1 MIGENVAGRWGSA
14 ETPTHRAHRKGGNL
28 NAIDLEVIYQSTL
41 QIARELTLNMLRTGY
56 STIIKESQDFTFAIF
71 DRRGRMVAQGV
82 PQPLHIGPLAA
93 QIHEIRR
100 VFAGKID
107 EGDAFIVNHPYRAC
121 QNHATDVTVISP
133 VFVKDRLVAFIGN
146 IAHKPDLGGKVP
158 GTNSGDATDLF
169 QEGLLIPP
177 LKIMKR
183 GELNDD
189 LKEMICANTRTPE
202 VTWGDVNAQIMTNVY
217 GQTKFAALFGKYGVD
232 QVLTCWETW
241 MDICEAELR
250 KEIAKVP
257 DGIYGPETDW
267 LDDDGVDLNKP
278 HRITATVKKQ
288 GDTLEFIL
296 DSDEQARGPINLRSC
311 VSRNFIE
318 CCVKMIFIPN
328 LPVNDGLSRPVK
340 VTYPKEGSLLNPSYP
355 APCNMYVRPSQIT
368 TSVII
373 RCLARAL
380 PGRVPAPSSAAGGSL
395 ASAGRDPRTG
405 RWYAQYEILNGGGG
419 ARPNGDGVACQDE
432 LVVNVMNTPVEAVET
447 EFPVRVERYELRPDS
462 GGPGKYRG
470 GLGARRVWRALGEE
484 SSVNFRTDRFKFS
497 SPGLFGAR
505 PAMPSRAFF
514 KPGEPDEKALTSKIA
529 GIRLKRDDRVS
540 FELGG
545 GGGYGNPFEREPE
558 RVRRDVIMG
567 YVTIAAARD
576 QYGVA
581 LHDDNSIDVAATG
594 ALRSGGP
601 T

>member
-1 MIGENVAGRWGSA
+1 M
-14 ETPTHRAHRKGGNL
+14 

-93 QIHEIRR
+93 QIQEIRR
-100 VFAGKID
+100 VFRGKI
-107 EGDAFIVNHPYRAC
+107 EKGDAFIVNHPYRAC
-121 QNHATDVTVISP
+121 QNHATDVTIVSP
-133 VFVKDRLVAFIGN
+133 VFIGDRLVAFIGN

-177 LKIMKR
+177 LKILKK
-183 GELNDD
+183 GEMNED

-202 VTWGDVNAQIMTNVY
+202 VTWGDVNAQVMTNVH
-217 GQTKFAALFGKYGVD
+217 GQAKFAELFAKHGVD
-232 QVLTCWETW
+232 KVLECWETW

-257 DGIYGPETDW
+257 DGDYGPETDW

-278 HRITATVKKQ
+278 HRITATVRKR

-318 CCVKMIFIPN
+318 CCVKMIFIPK
-328 LPVNDGLSRPVK
+328 LPVNDGLSRPVT

-355 APCNMYVRPSQIT
+355 AACNMYVRPSQIT
-368 TSVII
+368 TSVIV
-373 RCLARAL
+373 RCLAKAL

-395 ASAGRDPRTG
+395 ASAGRDPVTG

-419 ARPNGDGVACQDE
+419 ARPWADGVACQDE

-447 EFPVRVERYELRPDS
+447 EFPVRIERYELRPDS
-462 GGPGKYRG
+462 GGPGKFRG

-484 SSVNFRTDRFKFS
+484 SLVNFRTDRFKFS
-497 SPGLFGAR
+497 SPGQFGAL
-505 PAMPSRAFF
+505 PAKPSAAFLR
-514 KPGEPDEKALTSKIA
+514 PGEADEKALTSKVA
-529 GIRLKRDDRVS
+529 GLRLKKGERVS

-545 GGGYGNPFEREPE
+545 GGGYGSPRERDPE
-558 RVRRDVIMG
+558 RVRADVERG
-567 YVTIAAARD
+567 YVTREAARD

-581 LHDDNSIDVAATG
+581 LRDDLSVDAGQTAQ
-594 ALRSGGP
+594 LRAGGIA
-601 T
+601 